1 MKGLQNKV
9 AIITGSATSIGAVV
23 AEKFIEAGV
32 KVIIADIAVEEGM
45 ALAKKIGPDALF
57 QKTDV
62 TLDNDLKKSVDLAV
76 ESFGRLDFI
85 VNVACTYLDNGM
97 DSSREDFLQAMNIN
111 VAGGFMLSQFAR
123 SHLKKNKGAI
133 VNFGS
138 ISAKVATS
146 GGCLYSMSKAAIHQ
160 LTRSQ
165 ALLLSEDGIRVNTVS
180 PGWIW
185 CKIMDDVS
193 GGDRAKTDQVAAPF
207 HMLGRVGNPQEVADA
222 VLFLCS
228 DHASFITGTDL
239 PVDGGYSALGP
250 EQQTDALGKLAPL

>member
-1 MKGLQNKV
+1 MRGLENKV

-23 AEKFIEAGV
+23 AEKFAAEGV
-32 KVIIADIAVEEGM
+32 KVIIADIAVSEGQ
-45 ALAKKIGPDALF
+45 ALAEKIGPNALF
-57 QKTDV
+57 NETDV
-62 TLDNDLKKSVDLAV
+62 ASDDDLKKTVDLAV
-76 ESFGRLDFI
+76 QKFGRLDFI

-97 DSSREDFLQAMNIN
+97 ESSREDFLQALNIN
-111 VAGGFMLSQFAR
+111 AAGGFMLTQYAR
-123 SHLKKNKGAI
+123 PHLKKNKGAI

-138 ISAKVATS
+138 VSAKVATI
-146 GGCLYSMSKAAIHQ
+146 GGCLYSMSKGAIHQ

-180 PGWIW
+180 PSWIW

-193 GGDRAKTDQVAAPF
+193 GGNREKADQVAAPF
-207 HMLGRVGNPQEVADA
+207 HMLGRVGNPEEVAET

-228 DHASFITGTDL
+228 DHASFITGADI

-250 EQQTDALGKLAPL
+250 EQKTRALEKLKQ

>member
-23 AEKFIEAGV
+23 AEKFVEAGV
-32 KVIIADIAVEEGM
+32 KVVIADIAVNEGV

-62 TLDNDLKKSVDLAV
+62 TSDDDLKNSVDFAV
-76 ESFGRLDFI
+76 DNFGRLDFI
-85 VNVACTYLDNGM
+85 VNIACTYLDNGM
-97 DSSREDFLQAMNIN
+97 DSTREEFLQALN
-111 VAGGFMLSQFAR
+111 VNAAGGFMLSRFAR
-123 SHLKKNKGAI
+123 PHLKKNKGSI

-138 ISAKVATS
+138 GAAKVATS
-146 GGCLYSMSKAAIHQ
+146 GNCLYSMSKAAILQ
-160 LTRSQ
+160 LTRSE
-165 ALLLSEDGIRVNTVS
+165 ALALSKDGIRVNTVS

-185 CKIMDDVS
+185 CNIMDEVS

-207 HMLGRVGNPQEVADA
+207 HMLGRVGNPEEVADA

-228 DHASFITGTDL
+228 DNASFITGAEIE
-239 PVDGGYSALGP
+239 VNGGSSALGP
-250 EQQTDALGKLAPL
+250 EQQTNSLEKLAQ